1 MFKLKAIDGQLDL
14 STFDLKS
21 LTNKANQTA
30 KEIQE
35 HNNQVAQ
42 KFVELIK
49 DYIYKIND
57 VMINELE
64 LPTFK
69 SVNKHIGDW
78 YLSNQSNGL
87 SMTFEFGHGRGYIKI
102 IFFCPREGEKLTYD
116 FSGKII
122 VHKNWKGHCESKK
135 FEYPLESLAQVFEVG
150 ADVIKVHIIDRD
162 VKDHTR
168 KLELEKML
176 DY

>member
-1 MFKLKAIDGQLDL
+1 MFTLKAINGNIDL
-14 STFDLKS
+14 SVFELKD

-30 KEIQE
+30 KEIQD
-35 HNNQVAQ
+35 HNNQVTE

-57 VMINELE
+57 VMIDELE

-69 SVNKHIGDW
+69 SVNKHIADW
-78 YLSNQSNGL
+78 YLSRESNGL
-87 SMTFEFGHGRGYIKI
+87 SMTFEFGHGRASIKI
-102 IFFCPREGEKLTYD
+102 NFFCPREGEKLTYD

-122 VHKNWKGHCESKK
+122 VCKNWKDNYAKDV
-135 FEYPLESLAQVFEVG
+135 YPLESVAQVFEVG
-150 ADVIKVHIIDRD
+150 ADVFKLHIIDRD

-168 KLELEKML
+168 RSELEKML

>member
-1 MFKLKAIDGQLDL
+1 MFTLKAINGNIDL
-14 STFDLKS
+14 SVFDLKA

-57 VMINELE
+57 VMIDELE
-64 LPTFK
+64 LPSFK
-69 SVNKHIGDW
+69 SVNLHIGDW
-78 YLSNQSNGL
+78 YLSRESNGL
-87 SMTFEFGHGRGYIKI
+87 SMTFEFGHGRASIKI
-102 IFFCPREGEKLTYD
+102 NFFCPREGEKLTYD

-122 VHKNWKGHCESKK
+122 VWKNWKDNYAKDV
-135 FEYPLESLAQVFEVG
+135 YPLESVAQVFEVG

-162 VKDHTR
+162 VKDYTR
-168 KLELEKML
+168 KMELEKML